1 MASPLASVALGT
13 LLGLS
18 LAVPP
23 GAVNALILRE
33 ATRHGAWAGVRAGLP
48 APVLDTAYLLLVL
61 FGLGRLLEQAEALPY
76 LAAAGGLLMAYLA
89 WDTARLR
96 AAGPAPPVGAWAAAT
111 VTLTNPFQY
120 AWWLSAGAAFLA
132 ALGAWGA
139 VGFVA
144 AVFGWVVA
152 FSHLVA
158 HGAMRWG
165 WFAPAMTLLAA
176 DLLVAFAAVLAAT
189 GAGL

>member
-1 MASPLASVALGT
+1 MAPPLVSVGLGV

-33 ATRHGAWAGVRAGLP
+33 ATRHGAWGGIRAGLP
-48 APVLDTAYLLLVL
+48 APVLDTIYMLLVL
-61 FGLGRLLEQAEALPY
+61 FGLGRLLDRSGLMPWLALVGT
-76 LAAAGGLLMAYLA
+76 LFMAYLA
-89 WDTARLR
+89 WDTARMR
-96 AAGPAPPVGAWAAAT
+96 SGGPAPPVGPWAAAT
-111 VTLTNPFQY
+111 VTITNPFQY

-132 ALGAWGA
+132 AQGIWGA
-139 VGFVA
+139 VGFVT

-152 FSHLVA
+152 FSSLVA
-158 HGAMRWG
+158 HGAMRWS
-165 WFAPAMTLLAA
+165 WFPPAMTLLASN
-176 DLLVAFAAVLAAT
+176 LLLAFAAFLVVT